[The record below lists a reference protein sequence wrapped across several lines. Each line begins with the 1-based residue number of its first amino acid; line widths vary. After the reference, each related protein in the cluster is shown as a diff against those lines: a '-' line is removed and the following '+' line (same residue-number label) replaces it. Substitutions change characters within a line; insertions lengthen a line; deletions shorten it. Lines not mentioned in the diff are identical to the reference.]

1 MRDQFDRK
9 INYIRISLT
18 DRCNLK
24 CKYCRPNFSSK
35 LTHADI
41 LTYEEILRLCQS
53 LVKLGIKRFKLTGGE
68 PLLRKDC
75 VDFLQRLKKLEGV
88 EQVTLTT
95 NGTMLRKHL
104 PALKAIGIDGV
115 NISLDSCNAKTYA
128 DITGSDCLEEVLAAL
143 EEACLAGLPVKINCV
158 PLSNMLLDDFL
169 ALLELVKKRNISLR
183 FIELMPLNCNSELQ
197 GLSGDVIRKMF
208 GEAGIKLVEVRTLLG
223 NGPAVYY
230 QAEGFSGAIGF
241 IEPLHNKFCHSCNRI
256 RLTATG
262 LLKPCLYANETFDL
276 KALLRSDASDEEI
289 LEALRHAIYAKPQGH
304 AFEISPANFPMSAI
318 GG

>member
-1 MRDQFDRK
+1 MRDQFARE

-18 DRCNLK
+18 DRCNLQ
-24 CKYCRPNFSSK
+24 CKYCRPNFSTK
-35 LTHADI
+35 LAHSEI

-53 LVKLGIKRFKLTGGE
+53 LVKLGVKRFKLTGGE
-68 PLLRKDC
+68 PLLRKDS
-75 VDFLQRLKKLEGV
+75 VDFLQRLKALDGV

-95 NGTMLRKHL
+95 NGTMLRQHL
-104 PALKAIGIDGV
+104 HKLKAIGIDGI
-115 NISLDSCNAKTYA
+115 NISLDSCDAKTYA
-128 DITGSDCLEEVLAAL
+128 EITGSDCLDEVLAAI
-143 EEACLAGLPVKINCV
+143 EEAYALDLPVKINCV
-158 PLSNMLLDDFL
+158 PLSNMQEADLL
-169 ALLELVKKRNISLR
+169 AMLELVKNRNIPLR
-183 FIELMPLNCNSELQ
+183 FIELMPLSCNSELQ
-197 GLSGDVIRKMF
+197 GLSGETIRKMF
-208 GEAGIKLVEVRTLLG
+208 GEAGIKLLEEKALLG

-230 QAEGFSGAIGF
+230 RAEGYAGAIGF

-289 LEALRHAIYAKPQGH
+289 LEALCQAIYAKPQGH

>member
-1 MRDQFDRK
+1 MRDQYNRE

-53 LVKLGIKRFKLTGGE
+53 FVKLGIKRFKLTGGE

-75 VDFLQRLKKLEGV
+75 VDFLERLKKLAGV

-95 NGTMLRKHL
+95 NGTMLREHL
-104 PALKAIGIDGV
+104 PALKAIGIDGI

-128 DITGSDCLEEVLAAL
+128 DITGRDCLKEVLAAL
-143 EEACLAGLPVKINCV
+143 DEAYSAGLPVKINCV
-158 PLSNMLLDDFL
+158 PLSNMQLADLL
-169 ALLELVKKRNISLR
+169 AMLELVKKRNISLR
-183 FIELMPLNCNSELQ
+183 FIELMPLNCNSELK
-197 GLSGDVIRKMF
+197 GLSGDEIRKMF
-208 GEAGIKLVEVRTLLG
+208 VEAGIKLVETKALLG

-256 RLTATG
+256 RLTASG
-262 LLKPCLYANETFDL
+262 LLKPCLYATETFDL
-276 KALLRSDASDEEI
+276 KALLRSGASDEKIIEV
-289 LEALRHAIYAKPQGH
+289 LRQAIYAKPQGH